1 MLPSEILVL
10 VFSNLDLASLDNS
23 RKTCKTWNTL
33 IATSVQLWKSL
44 ITRFCAIHT
53 HKQYILEMQM
63 YKNILKSSSKLE
75 QFYRKLVKIDDN
87 FLSNNYRVRTL
98 NCLDVEFEGKKVV
111 KSSEWEQNHNYKGVI
126 DMILD
131 KNRLVASIYD
141 TIQVWDMSS
150 YSVAIILPSKVLDEP
165 HCTTTCFT
173 LMDDRLLICGTQN
186 GMIKMY
192 EIPSGKF
199 LSEAKRNSNY
209 ISDVNVSGNILAS
222 LDWYGEITLW
232 KVSGDNSLEN
242 ITGENKFQVP
252 LILAARENE
261 RLLDVTPEFLVS
273 TFRCH
278 LTCYSRYGEF
288 FRSYPAPSDIF
299 CIGIEGDRLAFGC
312 KGNRDSPSAGILKL
326 GCDRMPQVVYI
337 RTRDNDPVISLSF
350 NHKFLI
356 LGDTN
361 GELHII
367 QVENLVFPESGE
379 VTVELGSEGNM
390 HGLAFV
396 GTIRT
401 HEYRAF
407 IWACKT
413 DPYRIFSG
421 DETGKIIVHDFLMF
435 ED

>member
-111 KSSEWEQNHNYKGVI
+111 KSTEWEQNHNYKGVY

-131 KNRLVASIYD
+131 KNRLVVHVNDAV
-141 TIQVWDMSS
+141 QVWDSES
-150 YSVAIILPSKVLDEP
+150 LLVKNIVGGQIIAERSI
-165 HCTTTCFT
+165 CTAVYHDT
-173 LMDDRLLICGTQN
+173 LICGTES
-186 GMIKMY
+186 GFIKLFHLKT
-192 EIPSGKF
+192 GAF
-199 LSEAKRNSNY
+199 LSKNRANSHY
-209 ISDVNVSGNILAS
+209 VSTLKLKGSLLISVNCL
-222 LDWYGEITLW
+222 GEISKWSLNTPGKLVLQEDEFCTNATINIPI
-232 KVSGDNSLEN
+232 KVKVRERCLDFNEN
-242 ITGENKFQVP
+242 YLVTFGQHF
-252 LILAARENE
+252 
-261 RLLDVTPEFLVS
+261 LLL
-273 TFRCH
+273 
-278 LTCYSRYGEF
+278 SRYGEF